1 MRVSVIIA
9 VYKDVQSL
17 SLIIT
22 ALKRQTYKNFEVII
36 AEDGENPQM
45 RGYVEGITDLDVKH
59 TTQEDIGVRKACSQN
74 NGIIA
79 SSVEYLIFI
88 DGDCVPYTTFV
99 EAHAAL
105 AKSGTV
111 LSGRR
116 VNLSEPLTKKIKSGV
131 LDIID
136 IEKQLYKYI
145 GLAFEK
151 NSKYEYG
158 IYLSPTGWLYPLL
171 SKLRKRNTS
180 ILGCNFSCF
189 RKDMI
194 ALNGFDE
201 GYGETSLSDDTDL
214 DWRFRAYGLE
224 IKSCKNVANQ
234 FHLWHQYN
242 ERDIGS
248 FYGEKMVKNQK
259 DNRYICNDG
268 LNTHKSYSLNIE
280 QIELRAMDL

>member
-36 AEDGENPQM
+36 AEDGDSVQM
-45 RGYVEGITDLDVKH
+45 REYIATINDLDVKH
-59 TTQEDIGVRKACSQN
+59 TTQEDTGVRKAKSQN

-79 SSVEYLIFI
+79 SSGEYLIFI

-99 EAHAAL
+99 EAHVAL
-105 AKSGTV
+105 ANSGTV

-116 VNLSEPLTKKIKSGV
+116 VNLSESLTVKIKAGT
-131 LDIID
+131 LDILK
-136 IEKQLYKYI
+136 IEKRLYKYI

-158 IYLSPTGWLYPLL
+158 IYLSPTGWVYPLL
-171 SKLRKRNTS
+171 AKLRKRNTS
-180 ILGCNFSCF
+180 ILGCNFSCY
-189 RKDMI
+189 REDMI

-214 DWRFRAYGLE
+214 DWRFRAYGME

-234 FHLWHQYN
+234 FHLWHPWN

-248 FYGEKMVKNQK
+248 FYWEKMIKNK
-259 DNRYICNDG
+259 EENRSVCEKGINS
-268 LNTHKSYSLNIE
+268 HKTNFQNLE
-280 QIELRAMDL
+280 QI

>member
-9 VYKDVQSL
+9 VYKDIQSL

-45 RGYVEGITDLDVKH
+45 KEYIENIKDLDVKH
-59 TTQEDIGVRKACSQN
+59 TTQEDIGVRKARSQN
-74 NGIIA
+74 NGIVA
-79 SSVEYLIFI
+79 SSGEYLIFI

-99 EAHAAL
+99 EAHVVL
-105 AKSGTV
+105 AESRTV

-116 VNLSEPLTKKIKSGV
+116 VNLSEFLTQKINSGIV
-131 LDIID
+131 DIMD
-136 IEKQLYKYI
+136 IEKRLYKYI

-158 IYLSPTGWLYPLL
+158 VYLSPTGWLYPLL
-171 SKLRKRNTS
+171 SKFRKRNTS

-189 RKDMI
+189 RKDI
-194 ALNGFDE
+194 VILNGFDE

-214 DWRFRAYGLE
+214 DWRFRAFGLQ

-234 FHLWHQYN
+234 FHLWHKYN
-242 ERDIGS
+242 ERDIGI
-248 FYGEKMVKNQK
+248 FYWEKMIKNK
-259 DNRYICNDG
+259 EENRFVCHEG
-268 LNTHKSYSLNIE
+268 LNSHNRI
-280 QIELRAMDL
+280 

>member
-22 ALKRQTYKNFEVII
+22 ALKRQTYKDFEVII
-36 AEDGENPQM
+36 AEDGDSAQM
-45 RGYVEGITDLDVKH
+45 REYIATITDLDIKH
-59 TTQEDIGVRKACSQN
+59 TTQEDIGVRKARSQN

-79 SSVEYLIFI
+79 SSGEYLIFI
-88 DGDCVPYTTFV
+88 DGDCVPYTTFI
-99 EAHAAL
+99 EAHVAL
-105 AKSGTV
+105 AKAGTV

-116 VNLSEPLTKKIKSGV
+116 VNLSEALTQKIKAGT

-136 IEKQLYKYI
+136 IEKRLYKYI

-151 NSKYEYG
+151 NSKFEYG

-189 RKDMI
+189 REDMV

-234 FHLWHQYN
+234 FHLWHPYN

-248 FYGEKMVKNQK
+248 FYWNKMVERQNS
-259 DNRYICNDG
+259 NCFICENG
-268 LNTHKSYSLNIE
+268 LNKHI
-280 QIELRAMDL
+280 